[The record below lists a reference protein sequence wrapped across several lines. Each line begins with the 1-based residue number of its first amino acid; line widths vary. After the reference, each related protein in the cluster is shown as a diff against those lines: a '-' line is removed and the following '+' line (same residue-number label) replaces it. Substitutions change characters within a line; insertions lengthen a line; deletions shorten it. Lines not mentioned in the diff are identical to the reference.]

1 MPPGAGSSKGKDEAN
16 PIEHDE
22 DVARSI
28 ALRNKQNRK
37 RNHSDSDSDS
47 DSSTDT
53 PLKKRPKAKAA
64 GKTKRKPRKPRQKPD
79 PYYKSHLTPSQARNA
94 ARNAAERGDFHTLA
108 LLEPSARMGK
118 DGKPYVAKGVQF
130 RDSGTKESFM
140 PIFQPSTMYDVF
152 TEFLHEEIK
161 RIYVEDYNMDGSEYQ
176 KALDDGTA
184 VAVLVDPTA
193 IAEAHEKFG
202 KRVVT
207 VAKKTDGS
215 VNPKDFVVSE
225 DESDCSDFNPEDFGC
240 YDTDC
245 NDASD
250 GSDDSIED
258 EEEAISSDE
267 EERGGKKHQDKD
279 EDGDDGDDGDDGEG
293 GNVYDSANALLQKMH
308 EAVSGDEE
316 EGNKDKDKDED
327 SDDEE
332 EEEEED

>member
-1 MPPGAGSSKGKDEAN
+1 MPPGSSKGKEEAN
-16 PIEHDE
+16 PTAHDA
-22 DVARSI
+22 DFAASI
-28 ALRNKQNRK
+28 ARQGKKTRK
-37 RNHSDSDSDS
+37 RNNSDNDSDSDSDS

-53 PLKKRPKAKAA
+53 PLKKRPKARAA

-79 PYYKSHLTPSQARNA
+79 PYYSSHLTPSQAREA
-94 ARNAAERGDFHTLA
+94 TERGVFHTLA

-140 PIFQPSTMYDVF
+140 PILQLSTMYDVF

-161 RIYVEDYNMDGSEYQ
+161 RIYVEDYNMDGLEYQ

-202 KRVVT
+202 QRVVT

-225 DESDCSDFNPEDFGC
+225 DESDGSDFNPEDFGC
-240 YDTDC
+240 YDSDC

-250 GSDDSIED
+250 GSYDSDDSAAPTENG
-258 EEEAISSDE
+258 E
-267 EERGGKKHQDKD
+267 
-279 EDGDDGDDGDDGEG
+279 DGDDGEG
-293 GNVYDSANALLQKMH
+293 GNV
-308 EAVSGDEE
+308 SGDEE
-316 EGNKDKDKDED
+316 EGNKHQDKDED
-327 SDDEE
+327 SDEE
-332 EEEEED
+332 EEEEGDEETTKRQALADHLARNSGRN

>member
-1 MPPGAGSSKGKDEAN
+1 MPSAITGVAPRTMPPGAGSSKGKDEAN
-16 PIEHDE
+16 PLEHDE

-28 ALRNKQNRK
+28 ALRFKQNRK
-37 RNHSDSDSDS
+37 RNRKRNNSDSDS

-79 PYYKSHLTPSQARNA
+79 PHYKSPLTPSQARE
-94 ARNAAERGDFHTLA
+94 AAERGDFHTLA

-118 DGKPYVAKGVQF
+118 DGKPYVAKGNEF
-130 RDSGTKESFM
+130 RDSGTKESLM
-140 PIFQPSTMYDVF
+140 PILPRSVMYDVF
-152 TEFLHEEIK
+152 TEFIRAEL
-161 RIYVEDYNMDGSEYQ
+161 RGIYGKDYNMDPLDYD
-176 KALDDGTA
+176 KALKEGTA
-184 VAVLVDPTA
+184 IAVMVDPTA

-202 KRVVT
+202 QRVVT

-215 VNPKDFVVSE
+215 VNPHDQVVSE

-250 GSDDSIED
+250 GS
-258 EEEAISSDE
+258 
-267 EERGGKKHQDKD
+267 
-279 EDGDDGDDGDDGEG
+279 GDDGEG
-293 GNVYDSANALLQKMH
+293 AN
-308 EAVSGDEE
+308 VSGDEE
-316 EGNKDKDKDED
+316 EGNKHQDKDENED

-332 EEEEED
+332 EEGED

>member
-1 MPPGAGSSKGKDEAN
+1 MPPGSSRGKEEAI
-16 PIEHDE
+16 PTEHDE

-37 RNHSDSDSDS
+37 RNHSDSDSDSDS

-64 GKTKRKPRKPRQKPD
+64 GKTKRKPRKPRQKKD
-79 PYYKSHLTPSQARNA
+79 PYYKSHLTPSQARE
-94 ARNAAERGDFHTLA
+94 AAERGDFHTLA

-118 DGKPYVAKGVQF
+118 DGKPYVAKCVQF
-130 RDSGTKESFM
+130 RDSGTKESLM
-140 PIFQPSTMYDVF
+140 PILPRSVMYDVF
-152 TEFLHEEIK
+152 TEFIRAEL
-161 RIYVEDYNMDGSEYQ
+161 RGIYGKDYNMDPLDYD
-176 KALDDGTA
+176 KALKEGTA
-184 VAVLVDPTA
+184 IAVMVDPTA

-202 KRVVT
+202 QRVVT

-225 DESDCSDFNPEDFGC
+225 DESDGSDFNPEDFDC
-240 YDTDC
+240 YDSDC

-258 EEEAISSDE
+258 EEEAIPSDE
-267 EERGGKKHQDKD
+267 
-279 EDGDDGDDGDDGEG
+279 
-293 GNVYDSANALLQKMH
+293 
-308 EAVSGDEE
+308 
-316 EGNKDKDKDED
+316 NKDKDKDED